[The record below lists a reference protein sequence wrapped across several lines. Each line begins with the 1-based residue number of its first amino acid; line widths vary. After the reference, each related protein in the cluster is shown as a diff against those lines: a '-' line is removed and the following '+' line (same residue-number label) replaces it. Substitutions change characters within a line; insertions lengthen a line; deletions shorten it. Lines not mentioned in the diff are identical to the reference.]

1 MCTKPW
7 VHSDDHAG
15 YFCPVV
21 QIMDVL
27 QHIRQDAG
35 HWRCSEIIWRLFLKP
50 KHCCFC
56 CCLFFLKHMALGNRA
71 QGFGQREHQKNVF
84 FALVIKRCIF
94 LFLSLSLRQQ
104 SIVDTVANWVL
115 AQFLLFRVI
124 FVANFIYW
132 LIHLFLEHFFDIHFS

>member
-1 MCTKPW
+1 
-7 VHSDDHAG
+7 
-15 YFCPVV
+15 
-21 QIMDVL
+21 
-27 QHIRQDAG
+27 
-35 HWRCSEIIWRLFLKP
+35 
-50 KHCCFC
+50 
-56 CCLFFLKHMALGNRA
+56 MALGNRA

-124 FVANFIYW
+124 FVANFIY
-132 LIHLFLEHFFDIHFS
+132 